1 MQSLTEFFATSFGI
15 AVLLIALAIALTVF
29 VFRRRLFDRGYR
41 KGSAAD
47 ERQVRRDNPPDEWS
61 RTH

>member
-1 MQSLTEFFATSFGI
+1 MQYLREFFATSLGI
-15 AVLLIALAIALTVF
+15 TVLLVGLALALTVY

-47 ERQVRRDNPPDEWS
+47 ERQVRQENPPDEWS
-61 RTH
+61 RSH

>member
-1 MQSLTEFFATSFGI
+1 MQYLREFFGTSFGVV
-15 AVLLIALAIALTVF
+15 VLLIALAIALTVF

-47 ERQVRRDNPPDEWS
+47 ERQVRRDNPPDKWS
-61 RTH
+61 RSH

>member
-1 MQSLTEFFATSFGI
+1 MGTMLDFFGEYFIPTL
-15 AVLLIALAIALTVF
+15 VLIALAIGLTIYVF
-29 VFRRRLFDRGYR
+29 NRRRFDRGYR

-47 ERQVRRDNPPDEWS
+47 PRQVKRENPPDSWS